1 MAKGD
6 HIFTSIAIDGNPF
19 THHGI
24 DCGNRTVIHYDG
36 EKIARIS
43 RSEFGK
49 GKNIFTKEYDECDPS
64 DMVVQ
69 RAKSRLGEA
78 KYHALTNNC
87 EHFAYRCKTGLH
99 KSEQVDTGTKTGS
112 GGFKGAGAV
121 GVQVVTELAQ
131 HSAYQALNPVA
142 KGLIKIGLQKSP
154 KVAVAGRA
162 AMGIAG
168 VSSVVS
174 GLATELVVGEMLKE
188 DKNDSLKEGKA
199 KAAGKTAASFGTT
212 VGGLLGTVAVVAGG
226 GTLAVGAAV
235 AAPVLLGVA
244 VAFGTYHSKK

>member
-24 DCGNRTVIHYDG
+24 DCGNGTVIHYDG

-64 DMVVQ
+64 NMVVQ
-69 RAKSRLGEA
+69 RAESRLGEA
-78 KYHALTNNC
+78 KYNAFTNNC
-87 EHFAYRCKTGLH
+87 EHFAHWCKTGKH
-99 KSEQVDTGTKTGS
+99 KSAQVDTSTRTGS
-112 GGFKGAGAV
+112 GGAKGVGSF

-142 KGLIKIGLQKSP
+142 KGLVKIGLQKSP

-168 VSSVVS
+168 IGSVVS
-174 GLATELVVGEMLKE
+174 GLATELV
-188 DKNDSLKEGKA
+188 S
-199 KAAGKTAASFGTT
+199 S
-212 VGGLLGTVAVVAGG
+212 
-226 GTLAVGAAV
+226 
-235 AAPVLLGVA
+235 
-244 VAFGTYHSKK
+244 